1 MKINFTF
8 STLETEINGGFSQGD
23 LKNFNIGFA
32 ENIIINAVP
41 DGFSVYEGEYSVT
54 PQITAQ
60 TLETENKLM
69 TDDLTIKAIPY
80 FEVSNLAGGSTV
92 TIGNM
97 ND

>member
-1 MKINFTF
+1 MRFVAKFNQT
-8 STLETEINGGFSQGD
+8 TEPLAVKFKSNSAQFDALIKSFQQVTVRPD
-23 LKNFNIGFA
+23 A
-32 ENIIINAVP
+32 EY
-41 DGFSVYEGEYSVT
+41 YEGEYSVT
-54 PQITAQ
+54 PKVTAQ

-69 TDDLTIKAIPY
+69 SEDLTVKAIPY

>member
-8 STLETEINGGFSQGD
+8 SSLETELDGAFIQGEP
-23 LKNFNIGFA
+23 KSITFGFA
-32 ENIIINAVP
+32 ENIIINAAP
-41 DGFSVYEGEYSVT
+41 DGFSVYEGEYKVT
-54 PQITAQ
+54 PKVTAQ

-69 TDDLTIKAIPY
+69 AEDLTVKAIPY